1 MKKNL
6 IHSTESCQQQIDMC
20 KIIQATAEDLPKI
33 NELENQLNLNKT
45 KLIFFNQTLLNENF
59 QFIKLISEKEIIGFL
74 QFSWN
79 KSDCDIIS
87 IGVIKKL
94 QKMNYGKKLIEYL
107 KNLNFKNIYA
117 EVSINNNNAIMF
129 YQRLNFLRIGLRKN
143 YYKKQRSDAV
153 LLKLE
158 NFTSL

>member
-1 MKKNL
+1 MGNY
-6 IHSTESCQQQIDMC
+6 HQQIDMC
-20 KIIQATAEDLPKI
+20 KISQVTIKDLPKI

-79 KSDCDIIS
+79 KSECDIIS
-87 IGVIKKL
+87 IGVKKKL
-94 QKMNYGKKLIEYL
+94 QKMNYGKKLVEHL

-117 EVSINNNNAIMF
+117 EVSINNKNAIMF
-129 YQRLNFLRIGLRKN
+129 YRRLSFLKIGLRKS
-143 YYKKQRSDAV
+143 YYKKKRSDAI
-153 LLKLE
+153 LLKLK
-158 NFTSL
+158 T

>member
-1 MKKNL
+1 
-6 IHSTESCQQQIDMC
+6 MC
-20 KIIQATAEDLPKI
+20 KIIQATSKDLPKI

-45 KLIFFNQTLLNENF
+45 KLNFFNQTLLIENF
-59 QFIKLISEKEIIGFL
+59 KFVKLVSKKEIIGFL

-79 KSDCDIIS
+79 KSECDIIS
-87 IGVIKKL
+87 IGVIKRL
-94 QKMNYGKKLIEYL
+94 QRMNYGKKLVEHL

-117 EVSINNNNAIMF
+117 EVSINNKNAIMF

-143 YYKKQRSDAV
+143 YYKKKRSDAI

-158 NFTSL
+158 NLI

>member
-1 MKKNL
+1 
-6 IHSTESCQQQIDMC
+6 MC
-20 KIIQATAEDLPKI
+20 KIFEVTLKDLSKI

-45 KLIFFNQTLLNENF
+45 KLNFFNQTLLNENLK
-59 QFIKLISEKEIIGFL
+59 FIKLILDREIIGFL

-143 YYKKQRSDAV
+143 YYKKQRSDAI

-158 NFTSL
+158 NFI